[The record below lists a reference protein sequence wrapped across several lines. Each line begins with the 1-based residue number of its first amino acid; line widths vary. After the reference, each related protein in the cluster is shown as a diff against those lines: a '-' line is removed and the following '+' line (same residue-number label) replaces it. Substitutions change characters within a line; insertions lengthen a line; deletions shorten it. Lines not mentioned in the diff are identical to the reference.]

1 MALLRD
7 GLLFPC
13 DSRFTRKSSSLIR
26 PIRDGATVRVPAT
39 GRGDTENQLAGD
51 RVSADPDGGPRPGR
65 GPRPVVQGR
74 PSWSN
79 R

>member
-13 DSRFTRKSSSLIR
+13 DSRFTLKSSSLIR

-39 GRGDTENQLAGD
+39 GRRDTKTGLAGD
-51 RVSADPDGGPRPGR
+51 RVSADPGGSPRPLH
-65 GPRPVVQGR
+65 QGR
-74 PSWSN
+74 PSRSN